1 MISLSGTLIITQIN
15 GKYGA
20 FNKAKLTTS
29 IGSFTIK
36 DKRIEQY
43 EEGKYEGT
51 FVIVEIKPY
60 SYLYQNRASYEIQ
73 ARLNDMVLNDNTLLT
88 DEDKSSTAMSEHDPA
103 SDEQKPT
110 ERNQC
115 HVNKSKQ
122 DSIINDSDARKSAE
136 YDLIKLRE
144 VINNL
149 PMGADANYTHFV
161 IIPNYDVDVDN
172 VVVGDINTF
181 SVKALSNNEPV
192 EVAQFDTFTDAEMAI
207 EKWRKEVEENNQTKF
222 L

>member
-1 MISLSGTLIITQIN
+1 MTNNYVNANLEFFKGALFMLSN
-15 GKYGA
+15 VYRAYGS
-20 FNKAKLTTS
+20 KATVEYC
-29 IGSFTIK
+29 IADI
-36 DKRIEQY
+36 DVIE
-43 EEGKYEGT
+43 E
-51 FVIVEIKPY
+51 V
-60 SYLYQNRASYEIQ
+60 
-73 ARLNDMVLNDNTLLT
+73 
-88 DEDKSSTAMSEHDPA
+88 
-103 SDEQKPT
+103 
-110 ERNQC
+110 
-115 HVNKSKQ
+115 
-122 DSIINDSDARKSAE
+122 ARKSAE